1 MHASVI
7 LRRCLSSVL
16 EPMHA
21 ARCRVLL
28 KAVEALV
35 AGRRLTL
42 TDLART
48 WPGAQW
54 MHAPLKAL
62 DRLLS
67 NRHLQREVQPLH
79 QAMAAWLIRAQRP
92 IVVVDWS
99 DLKADGRWCLLRA
112 AVPMGG
118 RTLTVCERIFP
129 IGQLNSPQAQKKFLK
144 DLRHV
149 LPKGVTPT
157 LVTDAGFRSDWF
169 RAVTAQGWH
178 YIGRV
183 RNNTQVCVESTGP
196 WQPCATLHARARSE
210 PREWGACQ
218 IVKGQPLACRLVLAR
233 RQRRHRHALTRRGTP
248 SQGTQSC
255 KARKS
260 AREPWLLATSLPA
273 ADRSAAQIVA
283 AYAQRM
289 QIEEAFRDLKSHRY
303 GLGFEDSLTRRPE
316 RLTVLLLL
324 QTLALFAAWLMGRAA
339 AVSNAPDPLTRQVKH
354 RGRYSCIYRGLAWL
368 RQRRLP
374 PDIRTV
380 MARSTFPQHLIDK
393 AIINP
398 AQN

>member
-1 MHASVI
+1 MHSSVI

-129 IGQLNSPQAQKKFLK
+129 IDQLNSPQAQKKFLK

-157 LVTDAGFRSDWF
+157 LVTDAAEVAEAVGRIGDDLAPVKRGLVRDEDELPEDLHRVWQWLRPRASSSVDEVMVRS
-169 RAVTAQGWH
+169 G
-178 YIGRV
+178 
-183 RNNTQVCVESTGP
+183 
-196 WQPCATLHARARSE
+196 
-210 PREWGACQ
+210 
-218 IVKGQPLACRLVLAR
+218 
-233 RQRRHRHALTRRGTP
+233 
-248 SQGTQSC
+248 
-255 KARKS
+255 
-260 AREPWLLATSLPA
+260 
-273 ADRSAAQIVA
+273 
-283 AYAQRM
+283 
-289 QIEEAFRDLKSHRY
+289 
-303 GLGFEDSLTRRPE
+303 
-316 RLTVLLLL
+316 
-324 QTLALFAAWLMGRAA
+324 LALREVLSALGELEERGVAEQLLDGWRRRA
-339 AVSNAPDPLTRQVKH
+339 PR
-354 RGRYSCIYRGLAWL
+354 
-368 RQRRLP
+368 
-374 PDIRTV
+374 
-380 MARSTFPQHLIDK
+380 
-393 AIINP
+393 
-398 AQN
+398 